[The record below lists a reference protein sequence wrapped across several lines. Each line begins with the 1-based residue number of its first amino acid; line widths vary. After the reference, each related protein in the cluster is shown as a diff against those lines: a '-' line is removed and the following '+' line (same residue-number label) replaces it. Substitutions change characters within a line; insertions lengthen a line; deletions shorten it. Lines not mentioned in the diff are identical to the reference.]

1 MSFLSAE
8 TGEHRD
14 SVRRRPSTMV
24 DGRDG
29 GISSPKVRRS
39 AKAKGAW
46 VKVVEELRLAAR
58 DQEGKE
64 RKQDRRA
71 SRSLR
76 RPAPQAERPYA
87 SFVDET
93 SVSRNGEHDLRTF
106 ILIERSDV
114 NTVLLAWHGSTQGRV
129 TDQPWNRSR
138 AEGDARCAMSGRA
151 IKSGDLVYRP
161 AKLPGK
167 PPAVRDVVLAELIDT
182 QSPVSSTH

>member
-8 TGEHRD
+8 TGKHRD
-14 SVRRRPSTMV
+14 SVRRRPSTTV

-29 GISSPKVRRS
+29 GISSPKVRTS
-39 AKAKGAW
+39 AKAKAVW
-46 VKVVEELRLAAR
+46 VKVVEDLCLAAR

-64 RKQDRRA
+64 RKQDRRP

-76 RPAPQAERPYA
+76 RPAPQADRPDA

-93 SVSRNGEHDLRTF
+93 SVSRNGEHHLRTF
-106 ILIERSDV
+106 ILVERSDV

-138 AEGDARCAMSGRA
+138 AEGDARCAMSGRV

-161 AKLPGK
+161 AKRPGRS
-167 PPAVRDVVLAELIDT
+167 PAARDIVLAYLIDK
-182 QSPVSSTH
+182 QSPTSPTH